1 MSALSIL
8 LALLGTTELGED
20 LKIYLEGYD
29 GYRAYMGDS
38 FSVLYSLLIVT

>member
-29 GYRAYMGDS
+29 GYRAYMGIR
-38 FSVLYSLLIVT
+38 SLCFILS

>member
-1 MSALSIL
+1 MSASSIL

-20 LKIYLEGYD
+20 LKIYLEGYG